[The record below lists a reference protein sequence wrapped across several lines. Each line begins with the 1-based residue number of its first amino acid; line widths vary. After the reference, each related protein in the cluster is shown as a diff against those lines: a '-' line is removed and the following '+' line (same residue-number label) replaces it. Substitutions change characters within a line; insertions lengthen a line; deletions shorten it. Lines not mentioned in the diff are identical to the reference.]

1 MIVIRLIYYV
11 LDTRVCVPPLRCVAA
26 ELHFQSSTLQPV
38 GRPRG
43 TWLYYSMRGVKGMTA
58 SGRSQPRVELAKR
71 NHDFLCFCFVLV
83 TVSNE

>member
-43 TWLYYSMRGVKGMTA
+43 TWLYYSMRGVKGMDSKWAIAA
-58 SGRSQPRVELAKR
+58 SCGTGQKKPRFSL
-71 NHDFLCFCFVLV
+71 LLFCFSYCL
-83 TVSNE
+83 E